1 MKRII
6 GSSILLLF
14 LTAYGLTLPKLE
26 AAESTAS
33 NLEQAEAPL
42 YRGGEAWTYRVNNKL
57 YSGSRSNLLADGDYE
72 IAFQERKRR
81 IFQLDG
87 GQRVEASNPGILFL
101 MIPTKRNIEGDTQYF
116 QFPLTV
122 GKKWTAK
129 YYSKPAS
136 RWITAENN
144 VPGIEIVTTPAG
156 SFPAFKIERQVS
168 RAMGGYYIGTTH
180 IEETYIYFY
189 SPQTRSIL
197 KYHYQSESG
206 AGGVGNL
213 TPVQTTEIELIKFD
227 ATSPK

>member
-1 MKRII
+1 MKRITR
-6 GSSILLLF
+6 SSILLLL
-14 LTAYGLTLPKLE
+14 LTAYGQTIPKLE

-33 NLEQAEAPL
+33 NLEQAEAPV
-42 YRGGEAWTYRVNNKL
+42 YKGGESWTYRVNNKL
-57 YSGSRSNLLADGDYE
+57 YSGSLSNLLADGDYE
-72 IAFQERKRR
+72 ITFQEGKRR

-87 GQRVEASNPGILFL
+87 GQRVKASNPGILFL
-101 MIPTKRNIEGDTQYF
+101 MILTKGSIEGDTQYF
-116 QFPLTV
+116 QFPLMV

-136 RWITAENN
+136 RWLTAENN
-144 VPGIEIVTTPAG
+144 VTGIEIVTTPAG

-168 RAMGGYYIGTTH
+168 RAVGNYHIGTTH
-180 IEETYIYFY
+180 TEETYIYFY

-197 KYHYQSESG
+197 KYHYQSES
-206 AGGVGNL
+206 AVGGVGNL